1 MEDVVIAGIA
11 GKLPES
17 ENLQEFWENLL
28 NGVDMVTEDDR
39 RWKPGECL
47 LPLLLELWAFQRN
60 YPTKGK
66 DLSDAK
72 SEFLNSLLIHH
83 QEIQEQK
90 TSTEVLSNAFYSHIL
105 YSSS

>member
-17 ENLQEFWENLL
+17 ENLQEFWENLM

-47 LPLLLELWAFQRN
+47 LSPFEALSSECSRGVI
-60 YPTKGK
+60 YERKGF
-66 DLSDAK
+66 SR
-72 SEFLNSLLIHH
+72 SETLPQLLNSLLVQH
-83 QEIQEQK
+83 QEIQQ
-90 TSTEVLSNAFYSHIL
+90 
-105 YSSS
+105 